1 MLMYVSR
8 TIAIVAQYASTRVGK
23 PGTAPDVR
31 SPRGGEWPS
40 CSKMET
46 SHSPNDPM
54 IRRGEGG
61 RRGVGRAFMVA
72 RGAGCGYI
80 SPKWEPG
87 EQDAGDHKGP
97 PSPTQPRSPLQILM
111 GLFFG

>member
-1 MLMYVSR
+1 
-8 TIAIVAQYASTRVGK
+8 
-23 PGTAPDVR
+23 
-31 SPRGGEWPS
+31 
-40 CSKMET
+40 
-46 SHSPNDPM
+46 
-54 IRRGEGG
+54 
-61 RRGVGRAFMVA
+61 MVA

-111 GLFFG
+111 TFSSVDAYWSTASVALRIERRPYNGNE